1 MGGNEIMPALA
12 GQALSSWTP
21 RGIQGAGAI
30 GTAGLLGTQ
39 ISSPLGFGYLA
50 ASSPRLVG
58 ESAYMAGKTAKQVG
72 KVTGLFPELDYPLMF
87 NVLSNAQTE

>member
-1 MGGNEIMPALA
+1 LGGGIPIKPALA
-12 GQALSSWTP
+12 GQALSKVTP
-21 RGIQGAGAI
+21 RGITAV
-30 GTAGLLGTQ
+30 GTIPAAGLLVQFST
-39 ISSPLGFGYLA
+39 PLGVGYLA